1 MLRSPSRE
9 EGSEGEEFKGRKWT
23 RNMICVV
30 GLLQFPDGTSLS
42 WRPGNLEQSPPGSAG
57 HSLTA
62 HNGPRSLHSQPGLGV
77 ARVGLDGF
85 DLMYVYYFISSEDTD
100 INHWTEGKEKK
111 NNCKNF

>member
-1 MLRSPSRE
+1 MKRGARGKNLRVE
-9 EGSEGEEFKGRKWT
+9 NGSEIH
-23 RNMICVV
+23 MICVV